1 MANLCFILILNLIL
15 NFYFYFFFNLVCVL
29 GGECCEGC
37 TVGGGRVLLCDCNC
51 DVNCFQRLFRL
62 FSLFSFSLSL
72 RCQKKKKVAMRLI
85 LITFLVFAFLCFSLN
100 LLLWRFNSE
109 GLTRSTLFFWFWF
122 LKKQHAWFH
131 LVKRSK
137 RAMNVP

>member
-72 RCQKKKKVAMRLI
+72 LGAKKKKSCNE
-85 LITFLVFAFLCFSLN
+85 TDSDYFFGLCIFV
-100 LLLWRFNSE
+100 
-109 GLTRSTLFFWFWF
+109 LFPKFIA
-122 LKKQHAWFH
+122 LA
-131 LVKRSK
+131 L
-137 RAMNVP
+137 